1 MLLLLEIE
9 DAITLPLPSSCL
21 GAFPRLRDNACF
33 SAILM
38 DHDVHEITDGWESEH
53 MQSEK
58 PVRNSSEEVYT
69 SAEPL
74 PQHADAVPLVPINP
88 STPRRRLN
96 REQ

>member
-1 MLLLLEIE
+1 
-9 DAITLPLPSSCL
+9 
-21 GAFPRLRDNACF
+21 
-33 SAILM
+33 M

-96 REQ
+96 ARAVAQRRRQRLLELLQHQAHRPANP